1 MDCIFKTSGFIP
13 KNHSCRSC
21 IHLNTLLSSIGYSKK
36 ESQAIS
42 KRIIRTFQIIKL
54 EDISR
59 DESKFKLISKTTSVL
74 LSASLPKK
82 MRITLKKTDNQI
94 KELEDSDPSATNYIN
109 QISKIGGELFETAS
123 KSKYF
128 KHQLKE
134 IGVIITKAIVTNDMK
149 KDLQNDRGTNRF
161 NPFKK
166 CSQKQVDLLFR
177 RNIAPFNNLLN
188 RMSIVSKKGNYRA
201 HYDPEYND
209 GGYPCFCYAFSFFP
223 KRLILQNLLPNN
235 ENLTNYGEDDCF
247 NQTAEECCC

>member
-21 IHLNTLLSSIGYSKK
+21 IPLNILLSSIGYSKK
-36 ESQAIS
+36 ESQVIS

-59 DESKFKLISKTTSVL
+59 DESNFRLISRTISVL

-82 MRITLKKTDNQI
+82 MRIILKKTDNQI

-109 QISKIGGELFETAS
+109 QISKIGGELFESAS

-134 IGVIITKAIVTNDMK
+134 IGVIITKAVVTNDMK
-149 KDLQNDRGTNRF
+149 KDLRNDIETNKF

-166 CSQKQVDLLFR
+166 CGQKQVSSLFR
-177 RNIAPFNNLLN
+177 HNIAPFNNLIN
-188 RMSIVSKKGNYRA
+188 RMSIMSKKDNYRA
-201 HYDPEYND
+201 YSEPDYDD
-209 GGYPCFCYAFSFFP
+209 CGCPCFCYAFSFFP
-223 KRLILQNLLPNN
+223 KRLILQNILPNN
-235 ENLTNYGEDDCF
+235 GNLANYGEDDCF
-247 NQTAEECCC
+247 YQTAEDSCC